1 MLDLSALRQE
11 YTNAELNERDAHTQ
25 PFLQFE
31 DWFLQAQKSEVPEP
45 NAMVLATSDAHNQ
58 PHARVVGEGLG
69 ERGFA
74 TVSGKPKCLPCF

>member
-11 YTNAELNERDAHTQ
+11 YTNAELNERDAQTQ

-45 NAMVLATSDAHNQ
+45 NAMGIGNLRCPQ
-58 PHARVVGEGLG
+58 PA
-69 ERGFA
+69 
-74 TVSGKPKCLPCF
+74 PCPGGTD